1 MSATGTRYEIEHITR
16 FRYSEPVR
24 EAVLTLYL
32 EPMRDEAQHVES
44 FSLTTRP
51 AAELS
56 PFRDPFGNAACF
68 FDIPGEHAEL
78 VIAARSRVV
87 HRPPVLP
94 SGPGPSWDEL
104 RALESTGM
112 WHWLFPTPLT
122 TPTPAL
128 ADFLDEHGIE
138 RGETPLATIR
148 EVNAGLHAA
157 LPFTPGATG
166 VDSPMDDAIER
177 GGGVC
182 QDFTHIMATILR
194 PWGIPSRYVSGY
206 LFPRAGACE
215 RRMAS
220 AGHAWLECFLPG
232 MGWLP
237 ADPTN
242 NTVAADRHIRV
253 ARGRDYRDVPPTRG
267 TFRGVARQ
275 SLDVTVNI
283 VALDSE
289 DETARGADPA
299 GAGA

>member
-1 MSATGTRYEIEHITR
+1 MNVSGTRYEVEHITR
-16 FRYSEPVR
+16 FVYSEPVG

-32 EPMRDEAQHVES
+32 QPMRDETQHLES
-44 FSLTTRP
+44 FSLKTRP

-56 PFRDPFGNAACF
+56 FFRDPFGNAASF
-68 FDIPGEHAEL
+68 FDIPGEHSEL
-78 VIAARSRVV
+78 LVTARSRVV
-87 HRPPVLP
+87 HQPPVLP
-94 SGPGPSWDEL
+94 GGPGPSWDEL
-104 RALESTGM
+104 RAIESTGM

-128 ADFLDEHGIE
+128 ADFLATHRIE
-138 RGETPLATIR
+138 PGETPLETIQQ
-148 EVNAGLHAA
+148 VNSSLHEA

-166 VDSPMDDAIER
+166 VDSPIDDALER

-182 QDFTHIMATILR
+182 QDLTHIMVTILR
-194 PWGIPSRYVSGY
+194 EWGIPARYVSGY
-206 LFPRAGACE
+206 LFPRGGGTE
-215 RRMAS
+215 RRMAK

-242 NTVAADRHIRV
+242 NTVAGDRHIRV

-275 SLDVTVNI
+275 NLDVTVNI
-283 VALDSE
+283 ISLDFE
-289 DETARGADPA
+289 DETARGAFPA
-299 GAGA
+299 GVRV